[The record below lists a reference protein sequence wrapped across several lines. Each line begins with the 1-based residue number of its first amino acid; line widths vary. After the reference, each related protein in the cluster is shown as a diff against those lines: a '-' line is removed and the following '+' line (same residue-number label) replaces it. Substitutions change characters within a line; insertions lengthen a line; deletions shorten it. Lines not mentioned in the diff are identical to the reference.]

1 MPPEYPSLILHIF
14 SSAMRPCAS
23 FSLCPTPINAYCNT
37 LSSLSCQVAPL
48 IHATLVTPPLCLQQ
62 GRAHSPPSPATLHN
76 CPGSQAQLQAL
87 EGQLASCHL
96 VSCCLCPLL
105 LTFSFSIGA
114 LVASA
119 LFLSPPSLVVG
130 LLSTFRLTGFN
141 VHTTPQQ
148 TPSRVL

>member
-1 MPPEYPSLILHIF
+1 
-14 SSAMRPCAS
+14 MRPCTL
-23 FSLCPTPINAYCNT
+23 FSLCPTPIDAYHNT
-37 LSSLSCQVAPL
+37 LSSLSCQVALL
-48 IHATLVTPPLCLQQ
+48 IHTTSVTPPLCLRQ
-62 GRAHSPPSPATLHN
+62 GCARLPPSPATLHD

-87 EGQLASCHL
+87 KGQLASRRL
-96 VSCCLCPLL
+96 VSCHLCPLS

-130 LLSTFRLTGFN
+130 LLSAFRLTGFN
-141 VHTTPQQ
+141 VRTTPRQ